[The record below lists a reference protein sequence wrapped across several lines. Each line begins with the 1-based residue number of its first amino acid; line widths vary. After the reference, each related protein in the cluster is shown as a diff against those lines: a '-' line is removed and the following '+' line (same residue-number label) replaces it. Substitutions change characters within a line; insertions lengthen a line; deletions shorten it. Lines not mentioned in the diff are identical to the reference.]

1 MSTTPKTSSLQS
13 TEASTVASTSSSP
26 SPDEKNWATQIREAL
41 NEELEEDSEV
51 PVNIFNVPK
60 TLMVTKPDCYVPQQV
75 GLGHYHHLQQELYE
89 TERYKIAAAKRT
101 KKHLQSE
108 NFESLIKQ
116 LNEHESRIR
125 ACYHKFL
132 DFDGE
137 TLALM
142 MLVDASFLLEFL
154 QVYAIREER
163 ALPRVFH
170 RKSHLLDY
178 ARTKSAYNEILRDM
192 VMVENQIPLFVLKQV
207 LEFQFSTP
215 RQADGILC
223 SMLAGFG
230 KYLCPFGIRV
240 ELSHI
245 QVEEHAHLL
254 DFLYY
259 LIVPRS
265 KEPSEIIEV
274 AGENEPQQGEAEGS
288 SGESSSAKG
297 TFEVISKLLSKLT
310 EGPIGRLI
318 KKIIFSDAV
327 KYILK
332 LPNTAVSKIPGFSVL
347 KKPVESVLST
357 YEEENESENVDS
369 NSNSDS
375 NTTKPPLMEEIT
387 IPSVS
392 ELSES
397 GVRFLPT
404 NGSISSISF
413 DAKMAK
419 LYLPTISLDPNTEVT
434 LRNLVAYE
442 ASTGSGP
449 LVIARYTELMNGIID
464 TKEDAKFLRE
474 RGIILNRLKSDEEVA
489 NLWNGMSKS
498 IRLTKVPFLDKVIE
512 DVNKYHGSRWQVKAG
527 KVITRYV
534 FGSWQLLTLLAIIA
548 ILLLMVLQAFCSVY
562 SCSRIF
568 EISGDQLFF
577 GGFSS

>member
-60 TLMVTKPDCYVPQQV
+60 TLMATKPDCYVPQQV
-75 GLGHYHHLQQELYE
+75 GLGPYHHLQQELYE
-89 TERYKIAAAKRT
+89 ME
-101 KKHLQSE
+101 
-108 NFESLIKQ
+108 
-116 LNEHESRIR
+116 RIR

-297 TFEVISKLLSKLT
+297 TFE
-310 EGPIGRLI
+310 P
-318 KKIIFSDAV
+318 
-327 KYILK
+327 
-332 LPNTAVSKIPGFSVL
+332 
-347 KKPVESVLST
+347 
-357 YEEENESENVDS
+357 
-369 NSNSDS
+369 
-375 NTTKPPLMEEIT
+375 
-387 IPSVS
+387 
-392 ELSES
+392 
-397 GVRFLPT
+397 
-404 NGSISSISF
+404 
-413 DAKMAK
+413 
-419 LYLPTISLDPNTEVT
+419 
-434 LRNLVAYE
+434 
-442 ASTGSGP
+442 
-449 LVIARYTELMNGIID
+449 
-464 TKEDAKFLRE
+464 FLRSPD
-474 RGIILNRLKSDEEVA
+474 ILS
-489 NLWNGMSKS
+489 
-498 IRLTKVPFLDKVIE
+498 
-512 DVNKYHGSRWQVKAG
+512 
-527 KVITRYV
+527 
-534 FGSWQLLTLLAIIA
+534 
-548 ILLLMVLQAFCSVY
+548 
-562 SCSRIF
+562 
-568 EISGDQLFF
+568 
-577 GGFSS
+577 

>member
-1 MSTTPKTSSLQS
+1 MSTPPKTSSLQS
-13 TEASTVASTSSSP
+13 TEASTSSSP
-26 SPDEKNWATQIREAL
+26 SPDEKSWATQVREAL
-41 NEELEEDSEV
+41 NEEVEEESEV
-51 PVNIFNVPK
+51 PVNIVNVPK
-60 TLMVTKPDCYVPQQV
+60 TLMATKPDCYVPQQV
-75 GLGHYHHLQQELYE
+75 ALGPYHHLQQELYE
-89 TERYKIAAAKRT
+89 MERYKIAATKRT

-116 LNEHESRIR
+116 LNDHESRIR

-142 MLVDASFLLEFL
+142 MVVDASFLLEFL
-154 QVYAIREER
+154 QDYAIREDR
-163 ALPRVFH
+163 SLRRVFP
-170 RKSHLLDY
+170 RKSHPLDY

-215 RQADGILC
+215 HQADGILC

-230 KYLCPFGIRV
+230 KYLCPFGMRV
-240 ELSHI
+240 ERSHI
-245 QVEEHAHLL
+245 QVEEHAHLV

-265 KEPSEIIEV
+265 REASEIIEV
-274 AGENEPQQGEAEGS
+274 EGENEPQQGEAEGS

-318 KKIIFSDAV
+318 KKIIFSGAV
-327 KYILK
+327 KYILEM
-332 LPNTAVSKIPGFSVL
+332 PHTAVSKMPGFSIL

-357 YEEENESENVDS
+357 HEEENESENADSNS

-375 NTTKPPLMEEIT
+375 NTTKPPLIEEIT

-397 GVRFLPT
+397 GVLFLPT

-442 ASTGSGP
+442 ASTASGP

-464 TKEDAKFLRE
+464 TKEDAKFLRV
-474 RGIILNRLKSDEEVA
+474 RGIILNRLRSDEEVA

-527 KVITRYV
+527 KVMKRYV
-534 FGSWQLLTLLAIIA
+534 FGSWQLLTLLVIIV
-548 ILLLMVLQAFCSVY
+548 ILLLMVLQAFCTVY
-562 SCSRIF
+562 SCSRLF
-568 EISGDQLFF
+568 EMAGDQLFF